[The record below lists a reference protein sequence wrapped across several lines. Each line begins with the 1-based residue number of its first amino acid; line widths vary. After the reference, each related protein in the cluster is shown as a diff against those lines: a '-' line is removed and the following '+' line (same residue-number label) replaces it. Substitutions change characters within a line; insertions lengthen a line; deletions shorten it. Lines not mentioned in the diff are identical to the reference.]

1 MTERT
6 IRMMAK
12 EMAGVFYEGNRSP
25 AFRRAFPTLQSYMR
39 GQWHQ
44 SDGDVVI
51 NKPGW
56 MYHIDLVRKLMGS
69 MLSQSDTRVSPIM
82 KERIYEA
89 LLEEHEKAKAPQAKK
104 VLQRKEVQFH

>member
-12 EMAGVFYEGNRSP
+12 EMAAVFYEDNRSP

-44 SDGDVVI
+44 PDGDIVI

-69 MLSQSDTRVSPIM
+69 MLSQSDTRVSPLM
-82 KERIYEA
+82 KERMYAA
-89 LLEEHEKAKAPQAKK
+89 LLEEHLKATAPQAKK
-104 VLQRKEVQFH
+104 VIQVKEVQFH